1 MNMMRLTKVFTGC
14 AAFGLALGAAGL
26 LLSAPA
32 RAADDDVSIDQ
43 KFMRSIMEGL
53 GLKRDG
59 EATIN
64 YRERA
69 PLVLPPS
76 RDLPPPDRSDAVTAN
91 PAWPKDPD
99 VARRKA
105 EAAME
110 RDRNVSDERE
120 LEQNPLR
127 PDQLT
132 PGGGAKNKKKQA
144 SSDNGYQA
152 PASGFGSQIM
162 PSELGYTG
170 NLFGMFGSKKEE
182 TEKFTG
188 EPPRASLT
196 DPPPGYQT
204 PSPDQ
209 PYGVGKAAAPKP
221 ADDYTTRGELKN

>member
-1 MNMMRLTKVFTGC
+1 MNIMRLTRVFTSC
-14 AAFGLALGAAGL
+14 AAFAIGAAGL

-32 RAADDDVSIDQ
+32 RAADDDLSIDQ
-43 KFMRSIMEGL
+43 KFMRSIMDGL

>member
-1 MNMMRLTKVFTGC
+1 MNMMRLTKVFTSC
-14 AAFGLALGAAGL
+14 AAFALALVAAAL
-26 LLSAPA
+26 LLAAPA

-43 KFMRSIMEGL
+43 KFMRTIMDGL
-53 GLKRDG
+53 GLKRGG

-76 RDLPPPDRSDAVTAN
+76 RDLPPPERRDAVTAN

-105 EAAME
+105 EAATE
-110 RDRNVSDERE
+110 RDRNISDERE
-120 LEQNPLR
+120 LEQNQLR

-132 PGGGAKNKKKQA
+132 PGGRAKKKQA

-152 PASGFGSQIM
+152 PASGLGSQIM
-162 PSELGYTG
+162 PSELGYKG
-170 NLFGMFGSKKEE
+170 NLFGTMFGSKKEE
-182 TEKFTG
+182 TAKFTG
-188 EPPRASLT
+188 EPPRDSLT

-209 PYGVGKAAAPKP
+209 PYGVGKATAPKP
-221 ADDYTTRGELKN
+221 TDDYTTRSELKR